1 MGYFKEIPRGD
12 GTGTSLLYRIGSA
25 HMKDLSL
32 DSFISEEIS
41 IQMADHEAA
50 IEADIKAL
58 EQRMTSAM
66 IKYNNQISEKIEQL
80 EGATKIEIVTSLPAP
95 SAQYRG
101 VMKLRHNGGTDT
113 LYICLMQKGEYKWV
127 TWGTGGGDAPLYP
140 TGTAAVLGR
149 AVIGRMVLGQ
159 QYTPV
164 EPDEPSEPGDNTSAS
179 TLDVATLDALILM

>member
-41 IQMADHEAA
+41 LQMADHEAA
-50 IEADIKAL
+50 IEADMKAL
-58 EQRMTSAM
+58 EQQMTSAM
-66 IKYNNQISEKIEQL
+66 IKYNNQISEKITEL
-80 EGATKIEIVTSLPAP
+80 EGAMKIEIVTSLPAP

-127 TWGTGGGDAPLYP
+127 TWGTGGDTPLYP

-159 QYTPV
+159 EYTPT
-164 EPDEPSEPGDNTSAS
+164 EPDEPEVDTSS

>member
-50 IEADIKAL
+50 IHAEIEAL
-58 EQRMTSAM
+58 EKQMTSAM

-80 EGATKIEIVTSLPAP
+80 EGAMKIEIVTTLPAP

-101 VMKLRHNGGTDT
+101 TFKLLHSGGTDT
-113 LYICLMQKGEYKWV
+113 LYVCLMQKGDYKWV
-127 TWGTGGGDAPLYP
+127 VWGSGGSNPISP
-140 TGTAAVLGR
+140 TGTSAIVGR
-149 AVIGRMVLGQ
+149 AIIGRMVLGQ
-159 QYTPV
+159 KSQPV
-164 EPDEPSEPGDNTSAS
+164 VPDEPEDDTTVSQ
-179 TLDVATLDALILM
+179 LDVASLDALILM